1 MLRLGLVRA
10 ALHSLATPATSLPG
24 GGGGGELKEHWR
36 LNRQR
41 YAVKSSHENGSLL
54 IR

>member
-1 MLRLGLVRA
+1 MLWLGFVRV
-10 ALHSLATPATSLPG
+10 ALHSLATPATSLSG
-24 GGGGGELKEHWR
+24 GGGGVLKEHWR
-36 LNRQR
+36 LSRQR